1 MALCAVLRTPCNFF
15 FFFAQTE
22 PRVTSMKKTRCGTA
36 SGEINLEANKSRKH
50 VHIVSQPSPQ
60 TIAFKR
66 VSFFF
71 KVLLSPVII
80 GAISLCFCCC
90 CLIFFFSNL
99 F

>member
-1 MALCAVLRTPCNFF
+1 
-15 FFFAQTE
+15 
-22 PRVTSMKKTRCGTA
+22 MKKTRCGTA

-90 CLIFFFSNL
+90 CLIFFFKSFL
-99 F
+99 KSDEI